1 MLSFPRNYRSW
12 ILDTVEPVCEIGID
26 IYHLG
31 SRMSRKLVFELAES
45 AKNSRMTGLL
55 VNRYPDGFFAASWAG
70 EDCGKF
76 LLDNSNYSASS
87 SPQPKRLSSSWG
99 WSQYLPLVRGS
110 SLTFWSPRNYH
121 GTSSIQRVYPSC
133 FVSLQDSCS
142 YTTDKNQKP

>member
-1 MLSFPRNYRSW
+1 MFSFPRDYCPG

-87 SPQPKRLSSSWG
+87 SPQPKRLSSSLG
-99 WSQYLPLVRGS
+99 WSQYLPLGERPNRH
-110 SLTFWSPRNYH
+110 L
-121 GTSSIQRVYPSC
+121 
-133 FVSLQDSCS
+133 
-142 YTTDKNQKP
+142 